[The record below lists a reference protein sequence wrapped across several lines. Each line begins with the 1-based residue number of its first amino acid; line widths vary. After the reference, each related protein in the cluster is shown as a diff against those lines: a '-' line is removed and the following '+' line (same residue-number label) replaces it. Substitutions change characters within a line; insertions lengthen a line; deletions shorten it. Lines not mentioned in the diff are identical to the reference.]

1 MDGLGNGFENN
12 STAIRA
18 ARKAANSIKDAIT
31 DEISK
36 VNAEISSIQK
46 ESEERQAKEELAQ
59 FMEDFALRGSGG
71 TDFRPVFQYVDKLI
85 AERAFQNLKGLIYF
99 TDGYGTFR
107 SADRPMMPHLCSI
120 MRIIR
125 MSACRHGR

>member
-12 STAIRA
+12 NTAIRA

-36 VNAEISSIQK
+36 VNAKISSIQK

-59 FMEDFALRGSGG
+59 GWH
-71 TDFRPVFQYVDKLI
+71 I
-85 AERAFQNLKGLIYF
+85 W
-99 TDGYGTFR
+99 
-107 SADRPMMPHLCSI
+107 MPTK
-120 MRIIR
+120 RIW
-125 MSACRHGR
+125 AQKPFDAKAKEE